1 MKITEVGEMRVGDI
15 VFEQAR
21 YSGEPS
27 MFAGPALIT
36 KEHGN
41 GSIDICYLNN
51 PHTNAPQGL
60 SRVWKRDFMPMDRVP
75 EVWREHLSY
84 WVTRALCSSD
94 PNLTMT
100 YEAGQN
106 IMSEL
111 ERLGAA

>member
-1 MKITEVGEMRVGDI
+1 MEVGEMRVGDI
-15 VFEQAR
+15 VFELAR
-21 YSGEPS
+21 YSNEPS
-27 MFAGPALIT
+27 MFAGPVLIT
-36 KEHGN
+36 NEHKD

-51 PHTNAPQGL
+51 PHTNEPQGL
-60 SRVWKRDFMPMDRVP
+60 SRVRNLVFMPMDRVP
-75 EVWREHLSY
+75 EVWREQLSY

-111 ERLGAA
+111 ERLGVA